1 MKRILGSL
9 LLLLGSLS
17 AGSFTATVD
26 STEVAKGDS
35 VLLTLAV
42 TGENVDAIPDIP
54 EIDGKKV
61 LHTKR
66 RMLSDYVSVDGRSRM
81 EKTHLMIMEFRP
93 NSDMVIP
100 SFSAMVDGELK
111 VTKPIKVKIVKPI
124 EGERRATKDFALDIN
139 IEKSRFYLGEPILLH
154 LYFKQRK
161 NIKVMK
167 IEYTPPTF
175 KDFFAK
181 EVGEKRSYDK
191 GEFTIQAFTY
201 QLIAKRSGKLTIE
214 AAKAKIAQRVRERQE
229 GGWFVDLPK
238 WSQIASSSLQ
248 VEVLKPSQKYDLV
261 GKYQLKDSI
270 DHQRVKANKP
280 VTLRIE
286 LVGEGT
292 LDDYEGIS
300 FEIPKVTVYSDEAK
314 ITSKLV
320 GKKLQSRY
328 QKSFVFIADHDFTIP
343 SKTIKVYDYETGEV
357 KELKTK
363 TYHIKVGD
371 EAKGVSGSLV
381 HTQNTVEGRKV
392 TAGSPKPLSLLV
404 LFLTFALG
412 VFVTLFFKLL
422 PLSWFKNLTF
432 NRTKVRNE
440 EALKILYPKIG
451 ESAEVEAMVRKLY
464 AANHGDKSVEID
476 RDYLEQLV
484 EKYGRS

>member
-9 LLLLGSLS
+9 LLLLGALS

-93 NSDMVIP
+93 DSDMVIP

-111 VTKPIKVKIVKPI
+111 VTKPITVKIVKPI
-124 EGERRATKDFALDIN
+124 EGKRRATKDFALDIN

-161 NIKVMK
+161 NIKVIK

-181 EVGEKRSYDK
+181 EVGKKKSYDK

-201 QLIAKRSGKLTIE
+201 QLIAKKSGKLTIE

-238 WSQIASSSLQ
+238 WSQISSSSLE

-261 GKYQLKDSI
+261 GKYQLQDSI
-270 DHQRVKANKP
+270 DHQNVKANKP

-314 ITSKLV
+314 VTSKLV
-320 GKKLQSRY
+320 GNKLQSRY

-357 KELKTK
+357 KTLQTK
-363 TYHIKVGD
+363 TYYIKVGE
-371 EAKGVSGSLV
+371 EAKGMGSSLV
-381 HTQNTVEGRKV
+381 HTQSSVERRKV
-392 TAGSPKPLSLLV
+392 TTGSPKPLSLLV

-422 PLSWFKNLTF
+422 PLTWFKNLRF

-464 AANHGDKSVEID
+464 AANRGDKSVEID
-476 RDYLEQLV
+476 PHYLEKLV
-484 EKYGRS
+484 EKYGRR